1 MVRSIK
7 VKRENVQ
14 MQTEEGKTATQQENF
29 NATELNVYW
38 KTLKWINSQK
48 NKKYTML
55 QVAQE
60 ETKHV
65 DQN

>member
-1 MVRSIK
+1 
-7 VKRENVQ
+7 
-14 MQTEEGKTATQQENF
+14 MQTEEGKMATQEIF

-38 KTLKWINSQK
+38 KNQKWINSQK

-60 ETKHV
+60 KTKHV